1 LELVSDRAC
10 GLCRQPRL
18 ADAAG
23 ADDGRQARVRI
34 AHRGAQVGDVRIA
47 SDGRRG
53 RRGDPHERRGGG
65 LRAAR
70 RGHREVGILGEN
82 CALELAQLDPR
93 LEAELLDERRPR
105 VPVRLERVGLAAGA
119 VERQHQPA
127 VQPLAQRMLGYQS
140 LQLRHELRVT
150 PGAQLGLE
158 SRLERDQPLLLE
170 RCDRALRERRERQ
183 VGERRAAP
191 QRERVLEELERP
203 PGMVGGQ
210 LTAPLVEQSLEAVRV
225 EVLGAEPQLI
235 AVAAGGQ
242 HVLGELLAQPRH
254 VHLER
259 LQRVR
264 GRALAP
270 QLVDQPLVR
279 ERLVRV
285 QEQHCEDGAALAPA
299 ERNGLGPLE
308 GLQRAENPDI
318 HASRGTRPHRNV
330 TAQLPLCRRA
340 ETALPDDGLRCR
352 ASSQHRRQSWVRS
365 SPSSTR
371 RSSFAATSTPFVH
384 CSRPRWSPCAL
395 SPR

>member
-1 LELVSDRAC
+1 MVAQVGDQGAVDRLAGDERNVELAADRRRDVLVGADRRQRHEARAVLELVSDRAG

-105 VPVRLERVGLAAGA
+105 VPVRLKRVGLAAGA

-191 QRERVLEELERP
+191 QRERLPQQR
-203 PGMVGGQ
+203 
-210 LTAPLVEQSLEAVRV
+210 AR
-225 EVLGAEPQLI
+225 VLGLVRRQGAAPVVDEPPEALGVELVRAHVQ
-235 AVAAGGQ
+235 AVAGRRRGQ
-242 HVLGELLAQPRH
+242 RVRIAECLAQARHVNVDGLRRARRRLLAPECDGQRVRAHRLVGMEQQQREQRARLGPAQRH
-254 VHLER
+254 GTTRGAHLER
-259 LQRVR
+259 
-264 GRALAP
+264 A
-270 QLVDQPLVR
+270 
-279 ERLVRV
+279 
-285 QEQHCEDGAALAPA
+285 
-299 ERNGLGPLE
+299 
-308 GLQRAENPDI
+308 
-318 HASRGTRPHRNV
+318 
-330 TAQLPLCRRA
+330 
-340 ETALPDDGLRCR
+340 
-352 ASSQHRRQSWVRS
+352 
-365 SPSSTR
+365 
-371 RSSFAATSTPFVH
+371 
-384 CSRPRWSPCAL
+384 
-395 SPR
+395 